1 MITDVNGDLSL
12 QLTCQLT
19 NKVNYELRE

>member
-1 MITDVNGDLSL
+1 MITDVNWDLSL